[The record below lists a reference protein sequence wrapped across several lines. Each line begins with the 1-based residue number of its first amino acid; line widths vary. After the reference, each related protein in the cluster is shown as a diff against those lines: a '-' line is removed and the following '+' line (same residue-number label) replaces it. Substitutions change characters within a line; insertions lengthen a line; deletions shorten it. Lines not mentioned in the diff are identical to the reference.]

1 MQGTWVQSL
10 VREDPMCHRTT
21 KPVHHNYWSPLAL
34 EPTCCNSWSQHVG
47 EPVVCNKKPPQ
58 WEAKAP
64 QLERNPHLQLEKA
77 RTQQRGPRATPNKNN
92 LKKFLTIVSV
102 YENAKKL
109 DLSYTVEIF
118 NGAVTLENNLAI
130 PSNTKLTLTWPS
142 KSTHGHLQTRTWMS
156 TAVLFVIAPD
166 PKQSMCF

>member
-92 LKKFLTIVSV
+92 LKKFLTIVFMRMQRNWISH
-102 YENAKKL
+102 
-109 DLSYTVEIF
+109 
-118 NGAVTLENNLAI
+118 TLWKSSMVQSLWKI
-130 PSNTKLTLTWPS
+130 IWQFLLTLNS
-142 KSTHGHLQTRTWMS
+142 HSH
-156 TAVLFVIAPD
+156 D
-166 PKQSMCF
+166 PARALTDIYKLVHECPQQFYL